1 MKKSKI
7 YLKGFL
13 ITNIMWLLSVVI
25 FSKTQIPNSIA
36 VYVSF
41 KMFFRENMIL
51 DIFITLYRII
61 AGITIALV
69 LGSITGYFMAASKKI
84 NMLLDPLVVLFYPIP
99 KAVLLPVVYIL
110 FGTHESSIILI
121 IALIGLFQIILS
133 ARDTVINIGSESIDY
148 LLSLGAS
155 KKQLFRDIIIPEIVS
170 GIVGNIK
177 NKIRTSFSV
186 LFFCETFGASK
197 GLGCYVTSAWYQKDF
212 ISMFKGILVVCIL
225 SIFLYYLAELAE
237 ERFVK
242 PGRIIST
249 KTVHIFNSF
258 G

>member
-13 ITNIMWLLSVVI
+13 IINIMLLLSAA
-25 FSKTQIPNSIA
+25 FFTETQIPNN
-36 VYVSF
+36 VEVFDSF
-41 KMFFRENMIL
+41 KLFFEENMSI
-51 DIFITLYRII
+51 DIFVTLYRII

-99 KAVLLPVVYIL
+99 KAVLLPVVFTL
-110 FGTHESSIILI
+110 FGAHEGSIILI
-121 IALIGLFQIILS
+121 IALISLFQIILS

-155 KKQLFRDIIIPEIVS
+155 KKQLFRNIIIPEIVS

-177 NKIRTSFSV
+177 NEIRKSFSV
-186 LFFCETFGASK
+186 LFFCETFGATR
-197 GLGCYVTSAWYQKDF
+197 GLGCYVISAWYQKDF
-212 ISMFKGILVVCIL
+212 ISMFKGILVVCGL
-225 SIFLYYLAELAE
+225 SIFLFYLAELAE
-237 ERFVK
+237 ERLVK
-242 PGRIIST
+242 PRRIICT
-249 KTVHIFNSF
+249 KLYTF
-258 G
+258 